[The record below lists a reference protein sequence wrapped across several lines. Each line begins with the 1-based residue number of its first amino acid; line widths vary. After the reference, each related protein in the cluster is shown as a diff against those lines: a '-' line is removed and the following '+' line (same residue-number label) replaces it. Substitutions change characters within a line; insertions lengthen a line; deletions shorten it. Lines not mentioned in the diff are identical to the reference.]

1 MDQPTAE
8 KALRELDILVG
19 EWAVKAT
26 WPSGESW
33 PGRATFE
40 WLDSGRLLLV
50 RGSLEH
56 PEAPDYVAVIGCD
69 AANGTYYQLYTD
81 ERDVCRVV
89 QMAIGGGELRFWRDG
104 EPFSQRFNATF
115 SDDGN
120 TLTGYWEL
128 AEDGKTFA
136 KDFDMVY
143 ERVSASS
150 SGRGLTD
157 PGRTNLP

>member
-8 KALRELDILVG
+8 KALRELEILVG
-19 EWAVKAT
+19 EWTVMAT
-26 WPSGESW
+26 WPNGESW
-33 PGRATFE
+33 PGRATYE

-56 PEAPDYVAVIGCD
+56 PQAPDYVSVIGCD
-69 AANGTYYQLYTD
+69 AANGTFYQLYTD
-81 ERDVCRVV
+81 ERNVCRVV
-89 QMAIGGGELRFWRDG
+89 QMSIGNGELRFWRDG
-104 EPFSQRFNATF
+104 APFSQRFAGTF

-128 AEDGKTFA
+128 AGDGKTFA

-143 ERVSASS
+143 KRVSGPQ
-150 SGRGLTD
+150 SGRWPVDTGKTK
-157 PGRTNLP
+157 